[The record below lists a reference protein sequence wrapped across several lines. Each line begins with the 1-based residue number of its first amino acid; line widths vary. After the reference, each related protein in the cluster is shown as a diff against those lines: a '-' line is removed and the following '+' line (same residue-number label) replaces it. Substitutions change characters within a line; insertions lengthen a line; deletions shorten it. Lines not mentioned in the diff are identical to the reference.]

1 MDLRQLSYF
10 VTIVEEGTITGAARK
25 LHISQPPLS
34 HQMHLLEKELDAV
47 LFIRGARQI
56 KLTEP
61 GIALYRYA
69 MEMLELEQVA
79 KDEITSLTS
88 GARGS
93 IRLGLVSSS
102 ASPGL
107 YRSLARFHKTFPDV
121 SFKVYEGNTFELLD
135 MLEKGKIEVAILR
148 TPFSGDGL
156 DISPI
161 QHDHMVAAGTSEF
174 FNTESSLTVRD
185 LTHHPLIPVSY
196 THLTLPTKA

>member
-10 VTIVEEGTITGAARK
+10 ATIVEEGTITGAARK

-107 YRSLARFHKTFPDV
+107 YRCLARFHKIFPDV
-121 SFKVYEGNTFELLD
+121 SLKVYEGNTFELLD
-135 MLEKGKIEVAILR
+135 MLEKAKLKWLSSEPLFPV
-148 TPFSGDGL
+148 TVW
-156 DISPI
+156 ISPRFS
-161 QHDHMVAAGTSEF
+161 MT
-174 FNTESSLTVRD
+174 TWSLPG
-185 LTHHPLIPVSY
+185 LLNSLMPKIH
-196 THLTLPTKA
+196 